1 MRTVCIECG
10 DNAAAQFR
18 RFSETVVKLEQCE
31 SCGENVDKYVEFDGV
46 LVSLDVLL
54 HRKPAFRHVLFNRD
68 FNAHWKL
75 GIVFLI
81 CTSYTR
87 WSSSRIIYGEDG
99 VSSNLPAAHQLDALL
114 LYAMEL
120 KFYLMF
126 LLSALD
132 LFVFILSTSCLSRIF
147 SAHPKVPFPVFARG
161 LVLFSYARL
170 VAVPLLIWGEAESL
184 AISVGLANLLL
195 FTSYVTAVSALSNID
210 LIRSSAIVG
219 VSTLLQFGL
228 GSALESLIL
237 VSVSSIA
244 I

>member
-1 MRTVCIECG
+1 MQTVCVECG
-10 DNAAAQFR
+10 VKAPVAYRWYTESA
-18 RFSETVVKLEQCE
+18 VKLVQCE
-31 SCGENVDKYVEFDGV
+31 NCGENVDKYVEFDGV

-54 HRKPAFRHVLFNRD
+54 HRKPAFRHVLFNAD
-68 FNAHWKL
+68 FKAHWKL

-87 WSSSRIIYGEDG
+87 WSSSRFVYGEDG
-99 VSSNLPAAHQLDALL
+99 VSSDLPAAHQLDALL

-126 LLSALD
+126 LLSAFD
-132 LFVFILSTSCLSRIF
+132 LMVFIVSASFLARRF
-147 SAHPKVPFPVFARG
+147 SPLPVVPLQLFARG

-195 FTSYVTAVSALSNID
+195 FTSYVTAVSALANID
-210 LIRSSAIVG
+210 LILSSAIVG
-219 VSTLLQFGL
+219 VSTLLQHLL
-228 GSALESLIL
+228 GSAAE
-237 VSVSSIA
+237 SIA
-244 I
+244 FGGLLSIAV